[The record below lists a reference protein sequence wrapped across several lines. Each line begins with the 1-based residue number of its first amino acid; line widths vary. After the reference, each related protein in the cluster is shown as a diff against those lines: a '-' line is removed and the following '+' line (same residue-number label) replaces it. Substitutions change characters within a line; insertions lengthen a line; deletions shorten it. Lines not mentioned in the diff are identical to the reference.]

1 MSIHEQCQCCRKK
14 RRTDG
19 LGSDQTST
27 AIQRML
33 TISNSTYLQV
43 NDPVARF
50 CDSFEMTEK
59 AVIVI
64 HTSPT
69 WGTKAVRTV

>member
-1 MSIHEQCQCCRKK
+1 V
-14 RRTDG
+14 

-27 AIQRML
+27 AIQGML

-50 CDSFEMTEK
+50 CDSSEMTEK
-59 AVIVI
+59 AVIVS